1 MALTGSNEV
10 MVGETAVFELK
21 VTMKDAANVFI
32 VDAFAPINRTNI
44 MSLCS
49 VRLKSHGKSFFSFT
63 VLQRKFFFRNIE
75 SDFTCTMQQT

>member
-1 MALTGSNEV
+1 MALTGSSEV

-44 MSLCS
+44 MSVCS
-49 VRLKSHGKSFFSFT
+49 VRLKRHGKLLFQFYYSTKTLKRTLANFYYT
-63 VLQRKFFFRNIE
+63 V
-75 SDFTCTMQQT
+75 